1 MPAIQQRLADFDAA
15 GAQVLGLSVDSVPC
29 HEAWAKSLGGLTYP
43 LLSDMHRS
51 VAQAYGVFNPERNIA
66 RRATFLIDQGG
77 VVRLAEVYPQGVLP
91 DLDRLLAEIK
101 RLG

>member
-1 MPAIQQRLADFDAA
+1 MPAIQQRLAEFDAA

-43 LLSDMHRS
+43 LLSDMHRT

-66 RRATFLIDQGG
+66 RRATFVIDKPGA
-77 VVRLAEVYPQGVLP
+77 VRFAEVYPQGVLP
-91 DLDRLLAEIK
+91 DLDQILTEVK
-101 RLG
+101 KLG